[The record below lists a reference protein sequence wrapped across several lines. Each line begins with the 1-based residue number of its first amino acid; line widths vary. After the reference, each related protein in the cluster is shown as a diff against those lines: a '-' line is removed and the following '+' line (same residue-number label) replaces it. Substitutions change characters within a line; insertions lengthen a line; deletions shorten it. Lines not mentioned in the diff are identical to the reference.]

1 MSPTS
6 TDWLWSNA
14 THIYVQLS
22 GWDDGGC
29 DVTKWDVEYK
39 LLGSNTWLRAE
50 NRAVSTC
57 DYNKEDCY
65 KNIFYHWSGSIALRL
80 LITVKTILE

>member
-1 MSPTS
+1 MGFQTQNYNILIFSLIAPISPTS
-6 TDWLWSNA
+6 NDWLWSNA

-39 LLGSNTWLRAE
+39 LLGSSTWLKAE

-57 DYNKEDCY
+57 TY
-65 KNIFYHWSGSIALRL
+65 KKKSL
-80 LITVKTILE
+80 